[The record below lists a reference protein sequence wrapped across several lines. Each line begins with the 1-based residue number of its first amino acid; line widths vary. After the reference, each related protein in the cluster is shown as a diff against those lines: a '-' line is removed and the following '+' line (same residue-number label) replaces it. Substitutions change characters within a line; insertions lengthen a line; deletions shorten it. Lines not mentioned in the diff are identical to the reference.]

1 MNPENPA
8 GALLRAEKSASNG
21 DSAGKFP
28 DPAAGIA
35 VTPESVPEVLLR
47 AENLLVRRGGVTVL
61 DIPVLDVFSG
71 QVLALIGP
79 NGAGKSTL
87 LLTLAG
93 LLKPARGTLLF
104 RGQRI
109 GNGGFDYRRHI
120 AMVFQEPL
128 LFDATVFENVA
139 AGLKIRGMGREEIGR
154 MVPAYL
160 ERFGVAHLAKRSAR
174 KLSGGEAQRTSLARA
189 FVTKPEI
196 VFLDEP
202 FSSLDPPTREALT
215 GDLERILRETRTT
228 AVASTHDQTEALR
241 LGDRLA
247 VVNGGRIIQI
257 GPAAEVMNRP
267 ADAFVASFVGVETV
281 LPGRV
286 ERISDGVFTAVVEGG
301 QIEAVGHVRI
311 GEEVLC
317 CIRPE
322 HVTLSTK
329 VPPSGTSAR
338 NVFPG
343 TIRTITPLG
352 LFHRVRVDCG
362 FDLVAYVTRQSLD
375 ELQLQEGKGVAASFK
390 ATAVHVIPRRG
401 LPQGQHFPSIA

>member
-1 MNPENPA
+1 MNPA
-8 GALLRAEKSASNG
+8 GDANILLKAE
-21 DSAGKFP
+21 D
-28 DPAAGIA
+28 
-35 VTPESVPEVLLR
+35 
-47 AENLLVRRGGVTVL
+47 LLVRRGGVTVL
-61 DIPVLDVFSG
+61 DIPALDVFSG

-93 LLKPARGTLLF
+93 LLKPARGSLLF
-104 RGQRI
+104 RGERI

-139 AGLKIRGMGREEIGR
+139 TGLRIRGVGREEIGR
-154 MVPAYL
+154 KVPEYL
-160 ERFGVAHLAKRSAR
+160 ERFGIGHLAKRSAR

-247 VVNGGRIIQI
+247 VVNGGRIVQI

-267 ADAFVASFVGVETV
+267 VDEFVASFVGVETV

-286 ERISDGVFTAVVEGG
+286 VRISDGVFTAAVEGG

-311 GEEVLC
+311 GEDVLC

-322 HVTLSTK
+322 HVTISTNA
-329 VPPSGTSAR
+329 PPPGTSAR
-338 NVFPG
+338 NAFPG

-375 ELQLQEGKGVAASFK
+375 ELGLEEGKNVTASFK
-390 ATAVHVIPRRG
+390 ATAVHVIPRG
-401 LPQGQHFPSIA
+401 TLPPG

>member
-1 MNPENPA
+1 MTPA
-8 GALLRAEKSASNG
+8 G
-21 DSAGKFP
+21 
-28 DPAAGIA
+28 DPQ
-35 VTPESVPEVLLR
+35 VLLQ
-47 AENLLVRRGGVTVL
+47 AENLIVRRGGATVL
-61 DIPVLDVFSG
+61 DIPALSVFQG
-71 QVLALIGP
+71 QVLVLIGP

-93 LLKPARGTLLF
+93 LLKFGQGKILF
-104 RGQRI
+104 RGAPI
-109 GNGGFDYRRHI
+109 ADGGFDYRRHI

-128 LFDATVFENVA
+128 LFDTTVFENVA
-139 AGLKIRGMGREEIGR
+139 AGLKIRGVGGDEIGR
-154 MVPAYL
+154 TVPEYL
-160 ERFGVAHLAKRSAR
+160 ERFGVGHLAKRSAR

-215 GDLERILRETRTT
+215 GDLERILRETHTT

-247 VVNGGRIIQI
+247 VVNGGRIVQI

-267 ADAFVASFVGVETV
+267 ADEFVASFVGVETV

-286 ERISDGVFTAVVEGG
+286 VRISDGVFAAAVEGG
-301 QIEAVGHVRI
+301 EIEAVGHVRM
-311 GEEVLC
+311 GERVLC

-322 HVTLSTK
+322 HVTLSVN
-329 VPPSGTSAR
+329 VPPPGTSAR
-338 NVFPG
+338 NAFPG

-362 FDLVAYVTRQSLD
+362 FELTAYVTRQSLE
-375 ELQLQEGKGVAASFK
+375 ELSLTIGKDVTASFK
-390 ATAVHVIPRRG
+390 ATAVHVIPRG
-401 LPQGQHFPSIA
+401 TLA